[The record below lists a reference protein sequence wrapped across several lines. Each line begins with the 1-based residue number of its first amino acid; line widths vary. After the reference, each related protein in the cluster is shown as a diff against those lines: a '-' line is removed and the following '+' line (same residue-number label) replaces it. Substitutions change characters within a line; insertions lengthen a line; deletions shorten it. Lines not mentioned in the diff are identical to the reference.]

1 MEHFFE
7 IGTDYNPEGDQVMNL
22 INEIRSTKLDYPS
35 GFVFMQLEK
44 AEKMA
49 ADKLSQILS
58 NPTNQSWGFLEQER
72 ESQFKELEI
81 VIDMLL
87 EFYTTRW
94 DYGKFANEG
103 FTPQEITYMLNRQL
117 IRLNRLMCVLNPQYS
132 FTSAKK
138 KGTSRSYDMVKA
150 YWINDAG
157 QKVRSFTKN
166 IGNSETAMIEL
177 PEKLVNEFEKDVLV
191 YQPVLQNGFRPD
203 LVVAV
208 GNKKWVVETKISNK
222 EDYSRTFVIF
232 ELWKKYKE
240 TYALYR

>member
-1 MEHFFE
+1 MEEFFE
-7 IGTDYNPEGDQVMNL
+7 IGKEYNPKSDQVMNL
-22 INEIRSTKLDYPS
+22 INDILSTNLDYPS
-35 GFVFMQLEK
+35 GFVFLPLEDVENIDRNT
-44 AEKMA
+44 AGE
-49 ADKLSQILS
+49 ILS
-58 NPTNQSWGFLEQER
+58 DPANQTWGLLKKER
-72 ESQFKELEI
+72 ESQFKELEL
-81 VIDMLL
+81 VINKLL

-94 DYGKFANEG
+94 DYSTFSKEG
-103 FTPQEITYMLNRQL
+103 YTPQEITYFLNRLL

-132 FTSAKK
+132 YTTSKK

-166 IGNSETAMIEL
+166 LGNSETAMIEL
-177 PEKLVNEFEKDVLV
+177 PERLVSEFEKDAVV

-208 GNKKWVVETKISNK
+208 GDKKWVVETKILDK
-222 EDYSRTFVIF
+222 EDYGRTFVIF

-240 TYALYR
+240 TYALYS